1 MTKPPKTTAASL
13 KESAIFFKNAL
24 LKPKQVGYVLPS
36 SRYLIRRIATVAQL
50 AGKKHVV
57 ELGPGT
63 GGTTRGFLAALPSDG
78 KLLAIDINR
87 QFIQHLQK
95 DITDPRL
102 TLCHDSAER
111 LPDILRE
118 NGWSYCDAV
127 VSGIPFSTLPGSVGQ
142 GIIQAIHDSL
152 CDGGIFMAYQLRDN
166 VSRLANPV
174 FGKPVFRKKEVR
186 NFPPMRLFVWQ
197 KQAR

>member
-24 LKPKQVGYVLPS
+24 LKPKEVGYILPS
-36 SRYLIRRIATVAQL
+36 SRYLIRRIASVAEL
-50 AGKKHVV
+50 AGKKYAV

-63 GGTTRGFLAALPSDG
+63 GGTTRGFLAALPPDG
-78 KLLAIDINR
+78 QLIAIDINR
-87 QFIQHLQK
+87 QFILHLEK
-95 DITDPRL
+95 DIRDPRL

-111 LPDILRE
+111 LPEILKE
-118 NGWSYCDAV
+118 NDWPHCDV
-127 VSGIPFSTLPGSVGQ
+127 VISGIPFSTLPNGVGQ
-142 GIIQAIHDSL
+142 AVMQAIYDSL
-152 CDGGIFMAYQLRDN
+152 CDGGTFVAYQLRDH

-174 FGKPVFRKKEVR
+174 FGQPVFKKKEVR

-197 KQAR
+197 K